1 MLRDTFCGGKVNLHD
16 LDGDTVHVTFIL
28 DLLQRWSTARL
39 LGPLVGLRRSRVTER
54 LINRLYSR
62 LCGKRW
68 AEAEAAYLSNPR
80 PEDELRQLERL
91 VGGSPGFPVVLRRD
105 YERMQTGTAS
115 GTQWYAEVAK
125 RYQVCSEN
133 GLCEFALQLASNS
146 DKLLKLPKPVLDGL
160 LLEIKEN
167 TVLLRGARLLAILAA
182 SKELGLANIGLPRW
196 KW

>member
-1 MLRDTFCGGKVNLHD
+1 MDHLGFLSFCD
-16 LDGDTVHVTFIL
+16 ATT
-28 DLLQRWSTARL
+28 
-39 LGPLVGLRRSRVTER
+39 
-54 LINRLYSR
+54 
-62 LCGKRW
+62 
-68 AEAEAAYLSNPR
+68 
-80 PEDELRQLERL
+80 
-91 VGGSPGFPVVLRRD
+91 
-105 YERMQTGTAS
+105 ERMQTGTAS

-125 RYQVCSEN
+125 RYQVCSEK

-160 LLEIKEN
+160 LLEIKDN